1 MKVINKLLKSNLQ
14 AITFYEYVSTGN
26 IQPVKVS
33 HLFWFLSTP
42 ISFKCFY
49 NLLIGCITFT
59 FARFIAYIFEQTVIQ
74 QSFSTFDA
82 QRHRKREKCCKFL
95 VEEILWFSGKIST
108 DKSVFFLTAFTS
120 SSCVLPIW
128 LHSRA
133 LSLGFMQC
141 SLFVLWRWV
150 NHLLNVLCILCL
162 IHLISCHFIGVLS
175 FFFSSTC
182 SPCFLCMSCGINL
195 LLFNNQKILFLKNA
209 FVWFTDRIWF
219 IKRAL

>member
-14 AITFYEYVSTGN
+14 AITLYEYVSTGN

-108 DKSVFFLTAFTS
+108 DKSVFFFN
-120 SSCVLPIW
+120 CV
-128 LHSRA
+128 H
-133 LSLGFMQC
+133 F
-141 SLFVLWRWV
+141 LFVRFAYLTTLQSIKPWV
-150 NHLLNVLCILCL
+150 HAVFIVCIVKV
-162 IHLISCHFIGVLS
+162 SK
-175 FFFSSTC
+175 SS
-182 SPCFLCMSCGINL
+182 P
-195 LLFNNQKILFLKNA
+195 
-209 FVWFTDRIWF
+209 
-219 IKRAL
+219 